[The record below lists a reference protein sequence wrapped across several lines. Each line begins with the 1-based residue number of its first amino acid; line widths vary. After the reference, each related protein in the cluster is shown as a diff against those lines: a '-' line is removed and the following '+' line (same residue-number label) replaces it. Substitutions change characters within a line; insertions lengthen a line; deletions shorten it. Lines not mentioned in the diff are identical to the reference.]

1 MDIAFSS
8 TTELAAAIRDRK
20 ISAVEALE
28 AHLAQID
35 RHNEAVNA
43 VVNLDR
49 EGAHSQAK
57 AADAALVRGDVLGP
71 LHGVPYTL
79 KDTHET
85 AGMKTTAGFP
95 PFADYVAKE
104 DSPVVARLKA
114 AGGVLLGKTN
124 VPTMLSDWQSD
135 NPLFG
140 RTSNPWNLSRTSGGS
155 SGGAAAALCT
165 GMTPFEIGTDM
176 QDSIRLPAAFCGVYG
191 LKPTERRVS
200 LAAAFPDPAGAA
212 RSVRLM
218 SCIGPLARSVE
229 DLALIY
235 GIIAGPDGA
244 DTDLAPVAVEP
255 METLDFKSLR
265 IAVATSFPG
274 FPVAADISASVDDL
288 ASELRSAGAIVEEAR
303 LPKLDLHDD
312 LAEGGALIGMMLEA
326 AQPEPPDAAD
336 TGVALVRGARP
347 PRPLHPCLGTV
358 FRRLGC
364 PALPRRHDHGLP
376 ALRAGHADQG
386 RWQGAELLDAA
397 GLWRCLQLQRP
408 SGTLDAVRAGRRRPA
423 HRPATGRQALVGIA
437 VARHRQGDRAA
448 DRRFSPPIGLLSEA
462 RRARKAPAADHA
474 RRRGFPGRRTGR
486 RPAPA

>member
-140 RTSNPWNLSRTSGGS
+140 RTSNPWDLSRTSGGS

-191 LKPTERRVS
+191 LKPTEHRVS

-235 GIIAGPDGA
+235 RIVAGPDGA

-265 IAVATSFPG
+265 IAIATSFPG
-274 FPVAADISASVDDL
+274 FPVAADISASVEDL
-288 ASELRSAGAIVEEAR
+288 ASELRSAGATVEEAR

-326 AQPEPPDAAD
+326 AQQEPPEEPTPVSRWFEALARRDRSILAWERFFEDWDALLCP
-336 TGVALVRGARP
+336 VAMTTAFPHCAPGTPIRVDGKEQSYWMLPAYGA
-347 PRPLHPCLGTV
+347 V
-358 FRRLGC
+358 FNYSGH
-364 PALPRRHDHGLP
+364 PALSMPCGQDGDGLP
-376 ALRAGHADQG
+376 IG
-386 RWQGAELLDAA
+386 
-397 GLWRCLQLQRP
+397 LQLVGKRWSELRLLGIAKAIEPLTGGFRRP
-408 SGTLDAVRAGRRRPA
+408 SGY
-423 HRPATGRQALVGIA
+423 
-437 VARHRQGDRAA
+437 
-448 DRRFSPPIGLLSEA
+448 
-462 RRARKAPAADHA
+462 
-474 RRRGFPGRRTGR
+474 
-486 RPAPA
+486 